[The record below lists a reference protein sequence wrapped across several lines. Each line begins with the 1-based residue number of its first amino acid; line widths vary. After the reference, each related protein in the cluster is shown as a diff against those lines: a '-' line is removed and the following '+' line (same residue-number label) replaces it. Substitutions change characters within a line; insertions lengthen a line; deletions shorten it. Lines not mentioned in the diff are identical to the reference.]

1 MLLLSA
7 VVTNEMLSPNLQD
20 EGGEPA
26 GCAPTRD
33 PRS

>member
-1 MLLLSA
+1 MLLSA
-7 VVTNEMLSPNLQD
+7 VVTNEMLSPDLQD

-26 GCAPTRD
+26 ACAPARD